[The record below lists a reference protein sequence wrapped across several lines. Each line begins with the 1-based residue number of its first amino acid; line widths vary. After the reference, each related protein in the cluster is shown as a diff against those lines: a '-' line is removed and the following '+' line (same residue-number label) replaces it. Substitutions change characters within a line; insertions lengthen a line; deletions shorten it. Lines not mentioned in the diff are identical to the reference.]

1 MYRSF
6 VKRGLDIIL
15 SVIAIPFFVLLLLA
29 LGPAI
34 YCEDKGPVF
43 YNSPRLGRRGK
54 VFNMYKLR
62 TMKINAP
69 DIRNKDG
76 STFSSEDDPR
86 LTRIGRF
93 IRKTSLDE
101 VPQIFNVIK
110 GDMSLIGPRPDLPE
124 FVDNYTDIQRKKLLV
139 RPGITGYNQAYYR
152 NSNNLDDRFKNDVF
166 YSENISFVFD
176 LKIFIKTIRIIAKSE
191 NVYRNS

>member
-43 YNSPRLGRRGK
+43 YNSPRLGRGGK

-152 NSNNLDDRFKNDVF
+152 NSNNLDDRFQNDVF